1 MDYFKA
7 IETIKKEKLQSLY
20 VLYGKESFLIE
31 AINTQ
36 LITSGLAPEDIES
49 NIIRYDLEETT
60 IQEVVMDAETYPFFG
75 GRKIIFAYN
84 PLFLTAKQDKSN
96 VEHNLESLQQYIEQ
110 PVDYSTLV
118 LIAPYEK
125 LDERKKLIKL
135 LKKQATMVDCEEIK
149 AWNVD
154 RWIDHMAKTLQI
166 RLEKPVYELIVRETG
181 TNLLMLQK
189 ELEKLATYV
198 GTNGTVTATI
208 AEDLIAHQ
216 ANTSGLKLVDAVIAK
231 DLNKAIQIF
240 KDLERMNEEVIALV
254 ALLASQFRTLYH
266 VKVLVQKGYGQ
277 KQMAQYLKVHPY
289 VIKMSME
296 REKKFSQKMLEF
308 IIDACAT
315 TDAQIKQGKI
325 DKSLAFELLLYQLMQ
340 QKTKQTIKTN

>member
-20 VLYGKESFLIE
+20 LLYGTESYLIE
-31 AINTQ
+31 AINEK
-36 LITSGLAPEDIES
+36 LISNGLAPEDRES

-60 IQEVVMDAETYPFFG
+60 IQDVIMDVETYPFFG
-75 GRKIIFAYN
+75 ERKIIFAYN
-84 PLFLTAKQDKSN
+84 PLFLTAKQDKTNIDHN
-96 VEHNLESLQQYIEQ
+96 VASLQQYIEQ

-125 LDERKKLIKL
+125 LDERKKIIKS
-135 LKKQATMVDCEEIK
+135 LKNQATMIECEEVK
-149 AWNVD
+149 AWNID
-154 RWIDHMAKTLQI
+154 RWIDHLAKTLHI
-166 RLEKPVYELIVRETG
+166 DLEKPVYELLVQETG

-189 ELEKLATYV
+189 ELDKLATYV
-198 GTNGTVTATI
+198 GRNGTVTIAI
-208 AEDLIAHQ
+208 AEELIAHQ

-266 VKVLVQKGYGQ
+266 VKILMQKGYGQ

-289 VIKMSME
+289 VVKMAMG
-296 REKKFSQKMLEF
+296 REKKFSRKLLEST
-308 IIDACAT
+308 IDACAT
-315 TDAQIKQGKI
+315 TDASIKQGKI
-325 DKSLAFELLLYQLMQ
+325 DKVLAFELLLYQLIQ
-340 QKTKQTIKTN
+340 QNNEQRI